1 MSSSLAFKS
10 SKLPPHEGYPLILL
24 RLRPR
29 KRKSTSPPPLISSP
43 LASSPLATLICRTQL
58 KKARYRR
65 NLSSPPLA
73 LASLY
78 RIAVELSPYIFDK
91 EFYTNNP
98 SILNIAINADIA
110 NYRAAHNYY
119 IKRLREAYKKIIDNA
134 ILEVLR
140 LSRQSSY

>member
-43 LASSPLATLICRTQL
+43 LASSLLATPIRRTQL
-58 KKARYRR
+58 KRACYRR
-65 NLSSPPLA
+65 NSLSPPLA

-78 RIAVELSPYIFDK
+78 RITVESLPYIFDK
-91 EFYTNNP
+91 EFYTNNL
-98 SILNIAINADIA
+98 SILNTTIDADIA

-119 IKRLREAYKKIIDNA
+119 IKRLCEAYKKIIDSA
-134 ILEVLR
+134 ILEAF
-140 LSRQSSY
+140 